1 MTLQP
6 GQDAA
11 VAAAVAT
18 LWTSPDATR
27 PVDAP
32 ALGTPAD
39 VRGWGAGMTADERRD
54 LDGRT
59 LSQVLLG
66 DPLRVTEVRDGWAK
80 VIATTQ
86 AAPRLD
92 PRGYPG
98 WLPVG
103 QLTAAGEPD
112 GDRLV
117 VDATSTALRDVPD
130 GDVVVPG
137 VILGTPLTSLGEP
150 HRGWRPVAVPGL
162 GDPLWARERDLVAEP
177 AGEPEPADVL
187 AVAARL
193 LDVPYIWG
201 GVSAYGIDCSGLVYL
216 AHRRLGVAVA
226 RDADEQYA
234 AAKPVPRGEE
244 RPGDL
249 YFFAREGN
257 GVHHVGFAAG
267 EGRMLHADYTAR
279 RVVLEPLSREREAT
293 LVTAA
298 RLLP

>member
-11 VAAAVAT
+11 VAVAVAT
-18 LWTSPDATR
+18 LWTSPDAAR
-27 PVDAP
+27 PVDSP
-32 ALGTPAD
+32 ALGMPAD
-39 VRGWGAGMTADERRD
+39 VRGWVSGMTADERRD

-66 DPLRVTEVRDGWAK
+66 DPVRVTEVRDGWAK
-80 VIATTQ
+80 VIATAQ
-86 AAPRLD
+86 PAPKLD

-98 WLPVG
+98 WLPVD

-112 GDRLV
+112 GDRVV
-117 VDATSTALRDVPD
+117 VDATSTALRDAPD

-137 VILGTPLTSLGEP
+137 VILGTPLTSLSEP
-150 HRGWRPVAVPGL
+150 YRGWRQVAVPGF
-162 GDPLWARERDLVAEP
+162 DEPLWARDRDLTAEP
-177 AGEPEPADVL
+177 AGEPQAADVL
-187 AVAARL
+187 AVAGRM

-226 RDADEQYA
+226 RDADEQHA
-234 AAKPVPRGEE
+234 AAKPVQLGEE

-249 YFFAREGN
+249 YFFAREGK

-279 RVVLEPLSREREAT
+279 QVVLEPLSEERRAT
-293 LVTAA
+293 LVSAA